1 MYYRYYY
8 VVSRCA
14 ISCSTAWWNR
24 SLYLFAERV
33 RRQGEAETSSDA
45 SCPQVEVLRG
55 RDGRDGRDGARGERG
70 DTGSRG
76 EKGELGE
83 IGPQGSKGESG
94 MPDAQGPVGEKG
106 DRGIQGLPGP
116 QGAAGISGPQGLAGP
131 QGEVGEKGGSGEKGD
146 RGMQGLPGP
155 QGPSPLSGGLYT
167 RWGRTSCPDMDGT
180 ETVYSGRIG
189 GSDYGSNF
197 VCMPDDPQYLS
208 TSEGIYSMYGVE
220 YYNHPTGSNVD
231 YHNAPCAVCYTS
243 TRGTILMLP
252 AKFTCPSNWTTE
264 YSGYLMTDND
274 EFHSHHE
281 CVDSNPET
289 IPGYDGNQDPNIF
302 YTIKVNCDSNY
313 YGLSCPPY
321 TNKALPC
328 VVCSR

>member
-1 MYYRYYY
+1 MQYSNIDYYDCTHHIYHGLPCLSQKQIVIQVLLYMT

-14 ISCSTAWWNR
+14 ISRCAAWWNR
-24 SLYLFAERV
+24 SLYVFAERV

-70 DTGSRG
+70 DTGPRG

-94 MPDAQGPVGEKG
+94 MPDPQGLAPISGPQGPVGEKG

-131 QGEVGEKGGSGEKGD
+131 QGEVGEKGESGEKGD
-146 RGMQGLPGP
+146 RGVQGLTGP
-155 QGPSPLSGGLYT
+155 QGPSLLSGGLYT

-197 VCMPDDPQYLS
+197 VCMPDDPEYS
-208 TSEGIYSMYGVE
+208 SMSEGLYIMYGV
-220 YYNHPTGSNVD
+220 SR
-231 YHNAPCAVCYTS
+231 S
-243 TRGTILMLP
+243 
-252 AKFTCPSNWTTE
+252 AK
-264 YSGYLMTDND
+264 
-274 EFHSHHE
+274 
-281 CVDSNPET
+281 
-289 IPGYDGNQDPNIF
+289 
-302 YTIKVNCDSNY
+302 
-313 YGLSCPPY
+313 
-321 TNKALPC
+321 
-328 VVCSR
+328 